1 VLTITA
7 IDPATGKVSFS
18 VEHQYL
24 DDGLAPG
31 NDTVSDASTIGVTV
45 ADDDAQSG
53 STTTTVTVN
62 NIAPTVSLNPVADID
77 ENGVATLTGS
87 FTDIGKLDV
96 HSVTVD
102 WGDPNNATMSTF
114 TVSAIQNAA
123 GVATLHVNETFNS
136 SDGAVLT
143 ITAIDPTTGKV
154 SFSVHHQY
162 SDDGP
167 APGNGTISDTSTI
180 GVTVADDDTQD
191 GSSTTTVVV
200 HNVAP
205 KFMDVV
211 APSVDEG
218 HAATISFVVDDPSKL
233 DVFSFTVDWRDG
245 TTATIGGFGSA
256 NSSGDDGATHFEWD
270 GTTRQLTLTHLY
282 ADNAIYPV
290 EIRMADD
297 DMAAN
302 FDGTEGPGSFVL
314 KVVPL
319 TVNNVAP
326 MLGLPAVI
334 AADEGAAVTLSGFG
348 IKLTDFGFDNSSNQ
362 TAPPLGDPF
371 HETFAASFIKWGDD
385 STNTF
390 QTTPVDIINRDSGSP
405 NVLTTADF
413 MHASHVYAD
422 NGTYT
427 VTVRVADDNMGAFN
441 DPTLFQ
447 TGVAGTDYVDL
458 TFTITIN
465 NVAPSVAVPNAI
477 HVNEGTEFSLSSEIN
492 SPFRV
497 LVQDPGFDNLHN
509 PNSQPGGSQETFVGT
524 TIDWGDG
531 TTPGTINID
540 NLQRSVGSPGELT
553 SVPIT
558 SSGHTYADDG
568 TYTVTVTIRDDDMA
582 TFVQRTFT
590 ITVDN
595 VAPDFVAPPGPGT
608 DKFQGTDLTS
618 GGQTFIHVDFTD
630 PGFDN
635 GSNPNAAAPNIS
647 DPKHETFTHVM
658 DWGEG
663 IVDAVHTYA
672 ESGTHTVT
680 VTRTLLNGSGAV
692 SSGPLSGF
700 DSLRVLTLVSSQDVT
715 APDSSTQD
723 YRFTVDWGDGVV
735 QTIVLTLK
743 NPGAPGLPQPV
754 PNQPYLQT
762 VVSSSLRDTG
772 AVGTPTSGGFDA
784 SHSYFAP
791 PNPASPTDPIPIRV
805 FIVDDNN
812 GSVDATIT
820 VQNPGINTFNV
831 AIDTTPDV
839 PHLDIVQAQ
848 FVPVLLNQTSAAPS
862 SLQPQVTRIAHNE
875 LTVTSDRYLELVV
888 IAPDGT
894 ETERYRLSDEA
905 LVDLRGLFA
914 TLPDSRYKVFLKRT
928 DTGSSRLVMDVF
940 VRRGR
945 IVDPSDDS
953 EGTRDRPPSAEE
965 THQNK
970 GQQNNAQQ
978 DGQQLGVPPKQV
990 VPLKNNPLLKPV
1002 PTENTGARNE
1012 SSLPAA
1018 GPESALHPSEKE
1030 LSDAQSSRFRS
1041 SMRWALPLAGLGLVA
1056 SRQSWSERLG
1066 AALETADEQAWQRL
1080 RRAGRLGRSGGTIGS
1095 KTGDKSRPDREKL
1108 VPTANT
1114 PS

>member
-1 VLTITA
+1 
-7 IDPATGKVSFS
+7 
-18 VEHQYL
+18 
-24 DDGLAPG
+24 
-31 NDTVSDASTIGVTV
+31 
-45 ADDDAQSG
+45 
-53 STTTTVTVN
+53 
-62 NIAPTVSLNPVADID
+62 
-77 ENGVATLTGS
+77 
-87 FTDIGKLDV
+87 
-96 HSVTVD
+96 
-102 WGDPNNATMSTF
+102 
-114 TVSAIQNAA
+114 
-123 GVATLHVNETFNS
+123 
-136 SDGAVLT
+136 
-143 ITAIDPTTGKV
+143 
-154 SFSVHHQY
+154 
-162 SDDGP
+162 
-167 APGNGTISDTSTI
+167 
-180 GVTVADDDTQD
+180 
-191 GSSTTTVVV
+191 
-200 HNVAP
+200 
-205 KFMDVV
+205 
-211 APSVDEG
+211 
-218 HAATISFVVDDPSKL
+218 
-233 DVFSFTVDWRDG
+233 
-245 TTATIGGFGSA
+245 
-256 NSSGDDGATHFEWD
+256 
-270 GTTRQLTLTHLY
+270 
-282 ADNAIYPV
+282 
-290 EIRMADD
+290 
-297 DMAAN
+297 
-302 FDGTEGPGSFVL
+302 
-314 KVVPL
+314 
-319 TVNNVAP
+319 
-326 MLGLPAVI
+326 
-334 AADEGAAVTLSGFG
+334 
-348 IKLTDFGFDNSSNQ
+348 
-362 TAPPLGDPF
+362 
-371 HETFAASFIKWGDD
+371 
-385 STNTF
+385 
-390 QTTPVDIINRDSGSP
+390 
-405 NVLTTADF
+405 
-413 MHASHVYAD
+413 
-422 NGTYT
+422 
-427 VTVRVADDNMGAFN
+427 
-441 DPTLFQ
+441 
-447 TGVAGTDYVDL
+447 
-458 TFTITIN
+458 
-465 NVAPSVAVPNAI
+465 
-477 HVNEGTEFSLSSEIN
+477 
-492 SPFRV
+492 V

-524 TIDWGDG
+524 SIDWGDG
-531 TTPGTINID
+531 TASGTINID
-540 NLQRSVGSPGELT
+540 NSQRAVGSPGVLT

-635 GSNPNAAAPNIS
+635 GSNSNAPAANIS

-663 IVDAVHTYA
+663 IVDAVHTYVDDNN
-672 ESGTHTVT
+672 GPYTVT
-680 VTRTLLNGSGAV
+680 VTRTLLDGSGAV

-715 APDSSTQD
+715 APDSSAQD

-762 VVSSSLRDTG
+762 VVSSSSRNSGT
-772 AVGTPTSGGFDA
+772 AGTPTSGGFDA

-791 PNPASPTDPIPIRV
+791 PDPASPTDPIPIRV

-839 PHLDIVQAQ
+839 PHLDIVQPQ

-862 SLQPQVTRIAHNE
+862 SLQPQVTRVAHNE
-875 LTVTSDRYLELVV
+875 LTATSDRFLELVV

-894 ETERYRLSDEA
+894 ETERYKLSDEA

-965 THQNK
+965 AH
-970 GQQNNAQQ
+970 QNNAQQ
-978 DGQQLGVPPKQV
+978 NNAGQNGPQIGAPPKQV

-1002 PTENTGARNE
+1002 PKENSGAANTP
-1012 SSLPAA
+1012 SLPAT
-1018 GPESALHPSEKE
+1018 GPEGNLQPSEKE
-1030 LSDAQSSRFRS
+1030 LAESQQSRFRS

-1056 SRQSWSERLG
+1056 SRESWSERLG

-1080 RRAGRLGRSGGTIGS
+1080 RRAGRLGRSGGKIDS
-1095 KTGDKSRPDREKL
+1095 KTADKSRSEREKL
-1108 VPTANT
+1108 APTTNT